1 MRLTYGANVLQC
13 LPYGARV
20 SRGGV
25 VSVVNGTRSRCAPR
39 PVGVGAI
46 VSTAKV
52 GQRMDF
58 QGGKQIQ
65 RTGVSGDLE
74 RLQSERRAAD
84 APSPPETILIVENE
98 DTNRRLMEQILD
110 FAGYRYLS
118 ASNGLEALDLIAR
131 EQVDLV
137 LIDLSM
143 PIMDGFR
150 TTEIIRLR
158 PQNATLPIVAVTAH
172 AMSDDREL
180 ALRSGCT
187 DYLAKPFRPNQ
198 LLQVVERLLNREQDT
213 DSV

>member
-1 MRLTYGANVLQC
+1 MDSSSRRQTPRLGIT
-13 LPYGARV
+13 
-20 SRGGV
+20 SE
-25 VSVVNGTRSRCAPR
+25 
-39 PVGVGAI
+39 
-46 VSTAKV
+46 
-52 GQRMDF
+52 
-58 QGGKQIQ
+58 
-65 RTGVSGDLE
+65 LE
-74 RLQSERRAAD
+74 RLESERQ
-84 APSPPETILIVENE
+84 PVGSGSPLETILVVENE

-118 ASNGLEALDLIAR
+118 ASNGLEALDIIDR
-131 EQVDLV
+131 EPVDLV

-158 PQNATLPIVAVTAH
+158 PQSANLPIVAVTAH

-198 LLQVVERLLNREQDT
+198 LLQVVERLLGREPAG
-213 DSV
+213 SEGMG